1 MVFAGPFYHCGYGA
15 YTAGLALD
23 YLLFAWV
30 DTPMKSKIYV
40 CDECNEIRCTV
51 FVTYFNRDEIAF
63 KKIPTTCVL
72 ADMGLERDVKWT
84 ESKAYD

>member
-1 MVFAGPFYHCGYGA
+1 
-15 YTAGLALD
+15 
-23 YLLFAWV
+23 
-30 DTPMKSKIYV
+30 MKSKIYV